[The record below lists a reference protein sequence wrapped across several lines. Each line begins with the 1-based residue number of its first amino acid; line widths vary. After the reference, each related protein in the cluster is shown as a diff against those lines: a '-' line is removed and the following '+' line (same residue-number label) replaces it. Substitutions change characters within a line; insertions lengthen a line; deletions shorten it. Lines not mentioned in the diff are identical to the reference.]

1 MDRYQYL
8 LLMGACLAI
17 TLPLEWVFG
26 ARVWRRPRRLLRAV
40 IPAVAV
46 FYAWDVV
53 AIERDHWMFDSA
65 YVTGWVLPLG
75 VPLEELVF
83 FAVIPVCALLSFESC
98 ANLLEPGRRAAIP
111 WWSWWE
117 QRRSEPARV

>member
-1 MDRYQYL
+1 MDRLQYL

-17 TLPLEWVFG
+17 TLPLEWAFG
-26 ARVWRRPRRLLRAV
+26 ARVWRRPGRLLRAV
-40 IPAVAV
+40 APAAA
-46 FYAWDVV
+46 FYVWDVV
-53 AIERDHWMFDSA
+53 AIERDHWRFDA
-65 YVTGWVLPLG
+65 DYVTGWVLPLG

-98 ANLLEPGRRAAIP
+98 ANLLEPARRSRIP

-117 QRRSEPARV
+117 RRRSAPERV